1 MAKSKKKKSSGVV
14 ALLGGALSGVWRLIA
29 KGFGGSVRFVARG
42 AKDLDPEHQRDGFAL
57 LLVIIGLAA
66 VGGTWLHGSN
76 LVSRYLYSFFY
87 GGFGRIGVLTPL
99 VFF

>member
-1 MAKSKKKKSSGVV
+1 MAKSNKKRKSGGVV
-14 ALLGGALSGVWRLIA
+14 ALLGGALAGIWRIIA

-57 LLVIIGLAA
+57 LLVIFGLAA

-76 LVSRYLYSFFY
+76 LVSKSLYSFSM
-87 GGFGRIGVLTPL
+87 GDLAES
-99 VFF
+99 VF